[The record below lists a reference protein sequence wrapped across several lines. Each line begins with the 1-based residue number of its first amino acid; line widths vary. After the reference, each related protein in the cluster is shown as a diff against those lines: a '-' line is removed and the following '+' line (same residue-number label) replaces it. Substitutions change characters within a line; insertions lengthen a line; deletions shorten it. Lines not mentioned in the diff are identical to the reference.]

1 MKKKRSF
8 VVIGLGRLGSTVAPA
23 LAEMGDEVLGI
34 DCDEN
39 VVRRNADNI
48 TQALIVDARDEHAL
62 AEAGVAGYDVALI
75 AIGEDLESNILAT
88 MNVKNLGVKTIW
100 AKAQSETHQRILSRI
115 GVDRIIRPE
124 RDMGLH
130 IAETLHTPYVSDYIN
145 LGKRQYLVSLI
156 IQDDMKKM
164 SMADLRGREND
175 EEGWHVAGAMRGAEF
190 YAPDRSDFV
199 LQDGDRLLVIG
210 PKMGLRKLSEIL

>member
-34 DCDEN
+34 DVNETL
-39 VVRRNADNI
+39 VRRNADLMS
-48 TQALIVDARDEHAL
+48 QALIVDARDEHAL
-62 AEAGVAGYDVALI
+62 AEAGVGGYDVALI

-145 LGKRQYLVSLI
+145 LGKRQYLVSLV
-156 IQDDMKKM
+156 IQQDMKRM
-164 SMADLRGREND
+164 TLGDLYGHESD
-175 EEGWHVAGAMRGAEF
+175 PEGWNVAGAMRGAQF
-190 YAPDRSDFV
+190 ISDARADFE
-199 LQDGDRLLVIG
+199 LQEGDRLLVVG
-210 PKMGLRKLSEIL
+210 SKMGLRRLSDIL